1 MWQKHLRAIKHPNWA
16 IATAIPGIIFV
27 VGCSTIV
34 CLLIERESILNR
46 FLSAAQSRAAIL
58 KAKSSLT
65 PSEISEII
73 SISLSTQAGR
83 MLYRRSSLPKKY
95 SGNAGLVPI
104 NFRRH
109 QLNCSLSMRPQRNS
123 AQAAS
128 SRTLGRSLQALSSTP
143 PTSSSVISGCVLDW
157 CRETAAWSVLSSPQD
172 RLRKSPITS

>member
-1 MWQKHLRAIKHPNWA
+1 MKRPDLSPRDRSIVTLAA
-16 IATAIPGIIFV
+16 LIARNQTVQMPYY
-27 VGCSTIV
+27 
-34 CLLIERESILNR
+34 LNLALDNGVR
-46 FLSAAQSRAAIL
+46 
-58 KAKSSLT
+58 

>member
-65 PSEISEII
+65 PSEISEINVLNWEI
-73 SISLSTQAGR
+73 SSGPQESTYGTKVWEIDGHIDGTSAWTTLSFV
-83 MLYRRSSLPKKY
+83 L
-95 SGNAGLVPI
+95 
-104 NFRRH
+104 F
-109 QLNCSLSMRPQRNS
+109 
-123 AQAAS
+123 
-128 SRTLGRSLQALSSTP
+128 LSSG
-143 PTSSSVISGCVLDW
+143 SMWWRREWKSVQP
-157 CRETAAWSVLSSPQD
+157 AAD
-172 RLRKSPITS
+172 MAHH